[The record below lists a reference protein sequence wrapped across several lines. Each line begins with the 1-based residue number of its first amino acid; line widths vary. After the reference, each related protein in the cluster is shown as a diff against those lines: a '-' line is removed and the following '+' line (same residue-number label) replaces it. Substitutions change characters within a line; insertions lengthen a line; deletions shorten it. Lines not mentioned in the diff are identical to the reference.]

1 MTDSSTEKP
10 SSNVGHPGVSGAKFA
25 GQCGS
30 CLSREEDGT
39 CRHLWDSAFS
49 LKEIEAIRDG
59 VLKCPLHSP
68 SSRGVAPKHHL

>member
-1 MTDSSTEKP
+1 MPVTDSSSEKT
-10 SSNVGHPGVSGAKFA
+10 SLNLGRCGASDAKFA

-30 CLSREEDGT
+30 CLSREDDGT

-68 SSRGVAPKHHL
+68 SSRGVARK